1 MKRILIL
8 FAAVLAVNSV
18 TFANPFSNADQI
30 SIEKNLR
37 PVVVNPTVRGVHGR
51 ITNCNEWISLRSE
64 PTVYAD
70 RLARMYLGEELTVYQ
85 SVNEEFYLVRY
96 QGTLG
101 YALKNYIRID

>member
-8 FAAVLAVNSV
+8 FAAMLAVNSV

-51 ITNCNEWISLRSE
+51 ISNCNEWISLRSY
-64 PTVYAD
+64 PSTSAS
-70 RLARMYLGEELTVYQ
+70 RLDTIPLGAYVEYLGPAE
-85 SVNEEFYLVRY
+85 NGFYKIRY
-96 QGTLG
+96 HGQVG
-101 YALKNYIRID
+101 YGLRQYLAIR